1 MAIKPVGHR
10 VLVKQETYEDTDE
23 VFRSAKRAGIEFVK
37 DKSVRYQ
44 ESVDIGDVIA
54 VGSTAW
60 KDFGGVP
67 WAEVGDRVVF
77 AKHAG
82 KKVEAPENKEA
93 HFVILNDEDIV
104 AIIKG

>member
-1 MAIKPVGHR
+1 MILPVGHR
-10 VLVKQETYEDTDE
+10 VLVKQESYEETDA
-23 VFRSAKRAGIEFVK
+23 VFRSARKAGIVIEK

-44 ESVDIGDVIA
+44 ESVDIGEVVL

-60 KDFGGVP
+60 KDFGSDA
-67 WAEVGDRVVF
+67 WAKVGDKVVF

-82 KKVEAPENKEA
+82 KRVEDPENKES
-93 HFVILNDEDIV
+93 HFVVLNDEDIV